1 MRLPTHCMMWVPP
14 PPLKRW
20 SPDGNSAMNMQ
31 AGGNRGIE
39 PPWLVPDHVWKTVI
53 PSLIFASCLKL
64 SQNNWMFLSKPP
76 LHSLPWFWGKREK
89 LVTREMGKVDSGRQV
104 PDCDDTQP
112 GPLGPQMIE
121 SDAWYYVC
129 NIICDSYM
137 IVLYGTIYI
146 FYMQYF
152 FCDSFI

>member
-20 SPDGNSAMNMQ
+20 SPDGNSAMNIQ

-39 PPWLVPDHVWKTVI
+39 PPWLVPNHVWKTVI
-53 PSLIFASCLKL
+53 PCLIFASCLKL
-64 SQNNWMFLSKPP
+64 SQKNWMFLSKPP
-76 LHSLPWFWGKREK
+76 LHSLPWFWGKCEK

-112 GPLGPQMIE
+112 GLLGPQMIE
-121 SDAWYYVC
+121 SDVWYYVC

-146 FYMQYF
+146 FCMQYF